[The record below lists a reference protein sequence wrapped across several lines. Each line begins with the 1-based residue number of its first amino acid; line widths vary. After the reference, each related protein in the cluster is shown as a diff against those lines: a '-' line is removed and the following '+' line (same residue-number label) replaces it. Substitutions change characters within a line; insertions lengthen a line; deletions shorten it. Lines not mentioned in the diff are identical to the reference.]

1 VTLIHLL
8 IVLAALA
15 GVAAVA
21 AGKVRGGLPEPTST
35 RPEVELPS
43 DELGT
48 VGTEDVDQVRFSVGF
63 RGYRMDEVD
72 DVLDRLGLEL
82 GAREEQIRELRE
94 QLSGG
99 PETVASSTVPASF
112 ERPTSGPAPAEPDDP
127 DLPPAG

>member
-15 GVAAVA
+15 GVVAVA

-43 DELGT
+43 DAVDTG
-48 VGTEDVDQVRFSVGF
+48 DVDALRFSVGF

-82 GAREEQIRELRE
+82 GAREEEIRELRE
-94 QLSGG
+94 QLYGGG
-99 PETVASSTVPASF
+99 PETVAFSAP
-112 ERPTSGPAPAEPDDP
+112 SGSVDDQEPDDA
-127 DLPPAG
+127 DRPPAS